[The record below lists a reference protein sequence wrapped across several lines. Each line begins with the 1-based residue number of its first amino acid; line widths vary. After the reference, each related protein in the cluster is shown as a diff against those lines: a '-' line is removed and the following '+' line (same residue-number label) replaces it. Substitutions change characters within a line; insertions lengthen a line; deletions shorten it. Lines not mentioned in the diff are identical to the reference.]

1 MNERIVLILGSAL
14 AALLFAGTVAWLFLA
29 PGSEEAVSAT
39 AWIPLLRLAL
49 PAILAAA
56 LSAAWHS
63 RGGRA
68 VDCEDVTLASRI
80 VWWSFPLFA
89 TILVGVFV
97 LDGMIFADR
106 VAGLASDLAMMSAAV
121 FVIVMLA
128 SLVLFIPAFFVEYAV
143 VRLVR
148 SDRMRALLSGVDW

>member
-29 PGSEEAVSAT
+29 PGSEEVVSAT

-68 VDCEDVTLASRI
+68 VDCEDLTLASRI

-121 FVIVMLA
+121 FFIVMLA

-148 SDRMRALLSGVDW
+148 SDRMRALLSGADS

>member
-1 MNERIVLILGSAL
+1 MLILGSAL

-29 PGSEEAVSAT
+29 PGSEEVVSAT

-68 VDCEDVTLASRI
+68 VDCEDLTLASRI

-121 FVIVMLA
+121 FFIVMLA

-148 SDRMRALLSGVDW
+148 SDRMRALLSGADS